1 MILFSYRQTRLLL
14 FNQTVNKKFHL
25 FQLLYSR
32 CANIHPYSLIF
43 CLFYIVSLVGMP
55 DETMAVTLL
64 RTTLAYCLQFIL
76 GIVLLLH
83 NQLKFGL
90 IGGLKDVCSCYL
102 SDNSKIRNK
111 NSQLKVETVPRHI
124 AVVFVEQSLIDYNC
138 ITDMISHSLDAG
150 LECITFYDPW
160 SILHNDQQRLQKFIR
175 TWSIT
180 NNSGN
185 CVGIIPWQARTSQSL
200 QKIVPILGSGDSSRN
215 YRSPKARLN
224 LEPDLLVKLGAD
236 HWSLAGYP
244 AFSLRVTEL
253 VGVRRFQSSGCI
265 KKVNSMQFFNNSMD
279 VIAGSAGSNEW
290 TRVLWG

>member
-160 SILHNDQQRLQKFIR
+160 
-175 TWSIT
+175 TWSSKMAIDGRILLE
-180 NNSGN
+180 SDKYDRS
-185 CVGIIPWQARTSQSL
+185 IISHKQLRV
-200 QKIVPILGSGDSSRN
+200 IVLGSFHGKQGLVRACKKLCRSSEVVTPAEITEALKQDSI
-215 YRSPKARLN
+215 

-265 KKVNSMQFFNNSMD
+265 KKGDLTCCS
-279 VIAGSAGSNEW
+279 GGY
-290 TRVLWG
+290 